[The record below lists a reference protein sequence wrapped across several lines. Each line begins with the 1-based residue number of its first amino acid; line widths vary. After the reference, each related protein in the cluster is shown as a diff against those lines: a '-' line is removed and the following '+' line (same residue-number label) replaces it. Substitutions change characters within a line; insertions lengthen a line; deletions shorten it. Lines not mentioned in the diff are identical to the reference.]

1 MDNSD
6 TKGTVMSTIR
16 TFVKW
21 VYLLLILGGIIAAAL
36 LSYQIG
42 RLTYYFSLRANME
55 EIDSIAAIM
64 KEIQLLYD
72 ENYIGSE
79 TFYYDANG
87 DGIVDE
93 TDAELIQA
101 DDIDMEDIVLSSF
114 AYSFGDKYG
123 FYMSPIQ
130 SETSEDERYERLTG
144 IGVEIVYE
152 ETHGFYVSKVYNGSP
167 AEKAGIEKGDYIVAA
182 DGKYVATEGK
192 DAIID
197 IIAGEEGTSVSISII
212 KASELEGLED
222 DWVLEDVHI
231 QNSEVSLEGDTNTSE
246 ITEENTENDE
256 IDEVDG
262 SMSIVPTDK
271 VNEEVITRQSFQMNS
286 VDYEVI
292 NTGEY
297 DSSVDIG
304 LITIDSFTEY
314 TDEEFK
320 EAIEYFKSVGISD
333 YIIDLR
339 GNTGG
344 TASSVIECLDYCLP
358 EGLIVEFRAKQ
369 EHDNKSYYSDSS
381 EVDGNFTILVN
392 GATASAS
399 ELFAQAMKDYGKA
412 KIVGVTTFGKGTV
425 LSTYGLSNG
434 GTITL
439 STAKYYTI
447 SGHELEGNGVE
458 PDYEIDL
465 TLDDKYILYKL
476 PISED
481 EQMLKAIEVAN
492 EQAKS

>member
-1 MDNSD
+1 
-6 TKGTVMSTIR
+6 
-16 TFVKW
+16 
-21 VYLLLILGGIIAAAL
+21 
-36 LSYQIG
+36 
-42 RLTYYFSLRANME
+42 
-55 EIDSIAAIM
+55 
-64 KEIQLLYD
+64 
-72 ENYIGSE
+72 
-79 TFYYDANG
+79 
-87 DGIVDE
+87 
-93 TDAELIQA
+93 
-101 DDIDMEDIVLSSF
+101 
-114 AYSFGDKYG
+114 
-123 FYMSPIQ
+123 
-130 SETSEDERYERLTG
+130 
-144 IGVEIVYE
+144 
-152 ETHGFYVSKVYNGSP
+152 
-167 AEKAGIEKGDYIVAA
+167 
-182 DGKYVATEGK
+182 
-192 DAIID
+192 
-197 IIAGEEGTSVSISII
+197 
-212 KASELEGLED
+212 
-222 DWVLEDVHI
+222 
-231 QNSEVSLEGDTNTSE
+231 
-246 ITEENTENDE
+246 
-256 IDEVDG
+256 
-262 SMSIVPTDK
+262 MSIVPTDK